1 MQDGE
6 GVQRCGDFLDGD
18 VASGKQSRFFRRE
31 SRPESVMEKSE
42 VVHRI
47 CDVVA
52 AEAEKAFGSR
62 MVSLV
67 LTGSTARDEVTAVSG
82 GDKWRLLSDA
92 EFLAVIRVESR
103 TDIETATAVREESVK
118 KLRSAGIEVAL
129 DMAVVT
135 RSYFQ
140 NLPPHIFSYELRSCG
155 KVISGD
161 PAVLNLI
168 PSFTAQEISKEDAWR
183 LLCNRMIEQFA
194 FLDDLESSTVE
205 LTPRLE
211 YATVKLYLDM
221 ATSYLVF
228 AGQYAPTY
236 RERADRLLK
245 LASQPGGNAPFPL
258 MKFASQ
264 VAECTTWKL
273 SGEDEISFG
282 GVEFWHEAISYMRRL
297 WRWEMIQMTHASGEL
312 TVASLSKRLAE
323 QLTAK
328 QRLRAWLSLA
338 KRDGWLKSCPKWPR
352 WMRLASRSTPR
363 YLVYQVA
370 TEIAFRLPCL
380 VKHNGAP
387 PRLDLNWS
395 ELRSLLP
402 ENAPRPSSGSN
413 AVWRCI
419 VSDVLWNYS
428 HFLRSTRA

>member
-6 GVQRCGDFLDGD
+6 GLESCAGFPDGD
-18 VASGKQSRFFRRE
+18 AASGSQDRFFRE
-31 SRPESVMEKSE
+31 ENPPEGVMEKSE
-42 VVHRI
+42 VVRRI

-52 AEAEKAFGSR
+52 AEANKAFGGR
-62 MVSLV
+62 MVSLI
-67 LTGSTARDEVTAVSG
+67 LTGSAARDEVTAVSCG
-82 GDKWRLLSDA
+82 EKWKLLSDA
-92 EFLAVIRVESR
+92 EFLAVVQAENRA
-103 TDIETATAVREESVK
+103 DAETAVLVRKESAK
-118 KLRSAGIEVAL
+118 KLRGQGIEVAV

-135 RSYFQ
+135 RPYFQ
-140 NLPPHIFSYELRSCG
+140 DLPPHIFSYELRSCG

-161 PAVLNLI
+161 PAVLRLI
-168 PSFTAQEISKEDAWR
+168 PSFAAQEISKEDAWR

-194 FLDDLESSTVE
+194 FLDDLESSAAE

-245 LASQPGGNAPFPL
+245 LASQPSGDAPFPL
-258 MKFASQ
+258 TKFASR
-264 VAECTTWKL
+264 VAACTSWKL
-273 SGEDEISFG
+273 SGDEESSVG
-282 GVEFWHEAISYMRRL
+282 GMEFWNEAVSCMRRL

-323 QLTAK
+323 QVTAK
-328 QRLRAWLSLA
+328 QRFRAWLSLT
-338 KRDGWLKSCPKWPR
+338 KRDGWLKSCAKWPR
-352 WMRLASRSTPR
+352 WVRLASRSTPR

-387 PRLDLNWS
+387 PRLDVNWS

-402 ENAPRPSSGSN
+402 ERAPQPNSRSN
-413 AVWRCI
+413 SAWRDI
-419 VSDVLWNYS
+419 VSDVLWNYAR
-428 HFLRSTRA
+428 FLRSTRA